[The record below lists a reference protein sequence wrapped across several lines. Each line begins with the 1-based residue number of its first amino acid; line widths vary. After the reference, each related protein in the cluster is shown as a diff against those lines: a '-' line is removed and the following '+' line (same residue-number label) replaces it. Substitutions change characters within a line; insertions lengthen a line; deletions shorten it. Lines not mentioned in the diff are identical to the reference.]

1 MNKLFNDVFKVN
13 QKIEDGLAE
22 EKEEEEEPKDEI
34 MQAARHVEKVVNMKG
49 TRAQDL
55 SSLPITHC
63 ALHERSGL
71 TRSIAVLFCRLRWLV
86 GARHRDQR

>member
-49 TRAQDL
+49 TRRPRDL
-55 SSLPITHC
+55 SSLSAARC
-63 ALHERSGL
+63 V
-71 TRSIAVLFCRLRWLV
+71 TRDRA
-86 GARHRDQR
+86 